1 LKKNYLNFNIFQM
14 ESNNNLETEEEK
26 YEKMAFPIISDE
38 SRANEILIEILN
50 NKNAVIGI
58 DTEAALEMSRFGIL
72 CLIQVNLYFYI

>member
-1 LKKNYLNFNIFQM
+1 M

-38 SRANEILIEILN
+38 SLANEILIEILN

>member
-1 LKKNYLNFNIFQM
+1 M
-14 ESNNNLETEEEK
+14 ESNNLETEEEK

-38 SRANEILIEILN
+38 SLANEILIEILK